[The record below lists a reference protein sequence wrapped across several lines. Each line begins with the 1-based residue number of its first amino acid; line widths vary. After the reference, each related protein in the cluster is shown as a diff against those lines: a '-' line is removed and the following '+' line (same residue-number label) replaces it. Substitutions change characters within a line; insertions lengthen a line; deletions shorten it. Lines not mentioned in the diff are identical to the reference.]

1 MAIAWCQA
9 MGIYGKMW
17 QDVIHKT
24 KSQMIP
30 NTRSSKI
37 RALEP
42 LFLEQLIPP
51 FIMIAIGFAL
61 SAITFCSE
69 KYHQRRTLREKWGF
83 LQRKQENEIRRI
95 TVRAVSPKTT
105 HKINMTGKGSGVN
118 LEARTLNNVKV
129 RKGRKVRKMKLN
141 SPSQENEVAKLY
153 VE

>member
-9 MGIYGKMW
+9 TGIYGKMW
-17 QDVIHKT
+17 QDVIYKT

-30 NTRSSKI
+30 DTRSSKI

-42 LFLEQLIPP
+42 LSLEQLIAP
-51 FIMIAIGFAL
+51 FIIIAIGLAL
-61 SAITFCSE
+61 SAITFCAE

-83 LQRKQENEIRRI
+83 FQRKQVNENRRVI
-95 TVRAVSPKTT
+95 VRAVSPQTT
-105 HKINMTGKGSGVN
+105 HKINMIGEGSGVN

-141 SPSQENEVAKLY
+141 LPSLETETPNL
-153 VE
+153 

>member
-61 SAITFCSE
+61 SAITFCAE

-83 LQRKQENEIRRI
+83 FQRKQVNENRRVI
-95 TVRAVSPKTT
+95 VRAVSPQTT
-105 HKINMTGKGSGVN
+105 HKINMIGEGSGVN

-141 SPSQENEVAKLY
+141 LPSLETETPNL
-153 VE
+153 